1 MIEHVKPSPPR
12 STFGTMSETR
22 DRTIERLEEQ
32 LEGAERTLSSL
43 RPLDAQQAR
52 RVAERMDRLHS
63 QLLAVSEPPNLEA
76 AHERL
81 GTVPAGSEELD
92 ALAGK
97 IGPPD
102 GEG

>member
-1 MIEHVKPSPPR
+1 
-12 STFGTMSETR
+12 MSDTGE
-22 DRTIERLEEQ
+22 RTIEHLEEQ

-43 RPLDAQQAR
+43 RPLDEAQAR

-63 QLLAVSEPPNLEA
+63 QLLTVSEPPSLES

-81 GTVPAGSEELD
+81 GTVPAGSDELD
-92 ALAGK
+92 ALTGRM
-97 IGPPD
+97 GSPD

>member
-1 MIEHVKPSPPR
+1 MIEQVKPSPPR
-12 STFGTMSETR
+12 STFGTMSKVG
-22 DRTIERLEEQ
+22 DRTVERLEEQ

-63 QLLAVSEPPNLEA
+63 QLLAVSEPPSLGA
-76 AHERL
+76 AHDRL
-81 GTVPAGSEELD
+81 GTVPAGSDELD
-92 ALAGK
+92 ALTGK
-97 IGPPD
+97 MGPPD